1 MKETRSKEI
10 AVPGDTVGAIE
21 EGDSGQGTYED
32 QGRIYSM
39 FTGRMRFDP
48 KNKVFQVDP
57 LTSSPP
63 FPREGEEVIAR
74 VITVQN
80 SLATLEIVKISDRV
94 LGRTFTGL
102 LHHSRAGR
110 IVGSRLKKYLKPGD
124 IVRVKVVY
132 DKNLIHVSM
141 VGQRFG
147 AIQAYCSKCGG
158 RLEKRGARNL
168 LYCVDCG
175 WKDTRLTSSDYGTL
189 KW

>member
-1 MKETRSKEI
+1 VKEMRSKEI
-10 AVPGDTVGAIE
+10 AVPGDTVGVIE
-21 EGDSGQGTYED
+21 EGDSGHGAYED
-32 QGRIYSM
+32 QGRIHSM

-80 SLATLEIVKISDRV
+80 SLATLEIVKVSDRV

-124 IVRVKVVY
+124 IVRVEVVY

-175 WKDTRLTSSDYGTL
+175 WKDTRLTSSDYGNL